1 MQNLSINPELK
12 SLIPPLT
19 AEEFKQLET
28 NVCQEGI
35 REPIITWQGTIV
47 DGHNRYELAQMHDLP
62 FKVKEMAFT
71 SMEDCMDWMIN
82 NQLGRR
88 NVTETQKAYLIG
100 KKYENE
106 KQREGRPNTKLE
118 QNVPV
123 STAERLGE
131 EFGIS
136 HIQVKRN
143 EDFAK
148 GVDLLANVEPELKGQ
163 ILQGKSD
170 LNKQDV
176 QEFGKISKQA
186 QKEVKQ
192 TAIFVSD
199 EELKRQINER
209 ASEMAKVKL
218 AEMEE
223 EKRFKKEEKAKV
235 LSERKQREIAEGSE
249 VKKQVADFNVQF
261 GQVWRLGRHT
271 LICGSAYDFAK
282 IDATAIITDPPYGI
296 DYSPEW
302 KKWNGSESDYK
313 KIEGDAKEFDPRPFL
328 NYPTVLMFGANY
340 FTKHLPQGGW
350 LCWDKRLRDELDE
363 MVGSPF
369 ELAWFKSSLTKRS
382 AIMIRVLH
390 GGVVNADSVQGNNQ
404 KRFHPTQKPVVLM
417 EEIIKKV
424 TKEKEVIC
432 DPFCGSGT
440 TLIAA
445 ENTGRTCIAYEIE
458 PLYCNVILS
467 RYEQLTNQKPCLESK
482 E

>member
-28 NVCQEGI
+28 NVLAEGI

-47 DGHNRYELAQMHDLP
+47 DGHNRYELAQMYDLP
-62 FKVKEMAFT
+62 FKVKEMAFA
-71 SMEDCMDWMIN
+71 SINHAKKWMAE

-88 NVTETQKAYLIG
+88 NLTEYVKGELIAVIEDCEKAIG
-100 KKYENE
+100 KE
-106 KQREGRPNTKLE
+106 E
-118 QNVPV
+118 QSKAGGDQKTLL
-123 STAERLGE
+123 ST
-131 EFGIS
+131 I
-136 HIQVKRN
+136 
-143 EDFAK
+143 D
-148 GVDLLANVEPELKGQ
+148 
-163 ILQGKSD
+163 KSD
-170 LNKQDV
+170 IK
-176 QEFGKISKQA
+176 
-186 QKEVKQ
+186 QKEERHDTRKIVAEKLGWSTGKKAMFDVVKKKAPEEIKEKLRQ
-192 TAIFVSD
+192 GDVS
-199 EELKRQINER
+199 INQ
-209 ASEMAKVKL
+209 VYQDI
-218 AEMEE
+218 
-223 EKRFKKEEKAKV
+223 KKEEKAKV
-235 LSERKQREIAEGSE
+235 LSERKQREIAEASE
-249 VKKQVADFNVQF
+249 EKKQVADFNVQF

-271 LICGSAYDFAK
+271 LICGSAYDCAK

-296 DYSPEW
+296 DYTPEW
-302 KKWNGSESDYK
+302 KKWNGSESDYN